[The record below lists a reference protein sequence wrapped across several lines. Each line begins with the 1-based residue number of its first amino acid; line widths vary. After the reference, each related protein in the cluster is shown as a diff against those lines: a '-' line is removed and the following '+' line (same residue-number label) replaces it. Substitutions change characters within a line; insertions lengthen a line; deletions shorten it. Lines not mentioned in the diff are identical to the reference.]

1 MKNQKGFSLIE
12 LMVVVVIIGILAALA
27 IPKMLGISAK
37 AKAAEA
43 PTAIANYENLQSA
56 HVNETGALGTGTQI
70 GYNMGTSKWW
80 SAPTTTTAGT
90 ISMVATIDIGTG
102 CVIGNGVQSVGTL
115 ANADVTYAHSASGGG
130 TCMTMMK
137 NF

>member
-56 HVNETGALGTGTQI
+56 HVNETGKLGTGTEI
-70 GYNMGTSKWW
+70 GYNMSTSKWW
-80 SAPTTTTAGT
+80 DVPGTATAGT
-90 ISMVATIDIGTG
+90 ITIATLVDVGSG
-102 CVIGNGVQSVGTL
+102 CLKGDGVQSVGTL
-115 ANADVTYAHSASGGG
+115 KDADITYVHSDTKG
-130 TCMTMMK
+130 TCMSMMK